1 MKPHYVHCS
10 SSRARQTERTKKNPE
25 RMKETQ
31 ATLLPFLD
39 PTALPPLSPSATAKV
54 ACCRGENGSKKKRGQ
69 EERNSL
75 GWRPEGPHRPVEE
88 RGRTRRE
95 GRCAS
100 SSRTRKR
107 DTCLL
112 LSCSAPT
119 LTVPVCTKAK
129 STDINLSHTN
139 NSTSPLLSI
148 PNSPNA
154 PPPPSLFLH
163 RKV

>member
-1 MKPHYVHCS
+1 MLGKQNGQRRTQNILEY
-10 SSRARQTERTKKNPE
+10 SRRKK
-25 RMKETQ
+25 KTQ
-31 ATLLPFLD
+31 ATLLPFLG

-54 ACCRGENGSKKKRGQ
+54 ACCWGKERGENGSREKRGQ

-100 SSRTRKR
+100 SSRTRTR
-107 DTCLL
+107 DTRLL

-119 LTVPVCTKAK
+119 LTAPVSTKAK

-139 NSTSPLLSI
+139 NSASPLLSI

-154 PPPPSLFLH
+154 PLPLLLLLH
-163 RKV
+163 R